1 MLNNLKW
8 RTQFQALSLPSM
20 KKIGEECFT
29 QYASKCPGGLFEPGD
44 EPAHVLGAHPIAAL
58 ARQELAEISK
68 TPENYERIN
77 YMKSLSDLKD
87 QHLIV
92 SPLVHSFEYVQQAI
106 NLIKSTCENNPG
118 KEINILLEGV
128 SCHTDEE
135 FRQGVNIE
143 ESYQAVEYYVNSYDL
158 IDNFA
163 EEFKSKLSDPNFTEI
178 KIEEQINS
186 QSNNSQ
192 SNVIYLDN
200 KIPQD
205 LRESLL
211 KGIKL
216 DEINE
221 NSKEKVLKQFQDNL
235 FEINLDRSMNL
246 YKKLIL
252 ETLQFL
258 KDAGHKINLYTLN
271 GREKEVIDSRS
282 TQIDN
287 HSYPQAEDLFT
298 KAQKLSYTKLSDIEN
313 INDFVGEFFELSK
326 KYDETH
332 QQIRNNNHRIPLM
345 LDDVEEIAS
354 RSKDSIN
361 LVMMGSGH
369 RDLIFPLQYF

>member
-1 MLNNLKW
+1 MFENLLGLTTGHKPVNALEEDTVSEAWIKNLTNNW
-8 RTQFQALSLPSM
+8 DQF
-20 KKIGEECFT
+20 K
-29 QYASKCPGGLFEPGD
+29 
-44 EPAHVLGAHPIAAL
+44 
-58 ARQELAEISK
+58 
-68 TPENYERIN
+68 
-77 YMKSLSDLKD
+77 
-87 QHLIV
+87 
-92 SPLVHSFEYVQQAI
+92 
-106 NLIKSTCENNPG
+106 
-118 KEINILLEGV
+118 
-128 SCHTDEE
+128 
-135 FRQGVNIE
+135 
-143 ESYQAVEYYVNSYDL
+143 
-158 IDNFA
+158 
-163 EEFKSKLSDPNFTEI
+163 
-178 KIEEQINS
+178 
-186 QSNNSQ
+186 
-192 SNVIYLDN
+192 
-200 KIPQD
+200 
-205 LRESLL
+205 
-211 KGIKL
+211 
-216 DEINE
+216 
-221 NSKEKVLKQFQDNL
+221 
-235 FEINLDRSMNL
+235 INLDRSMNL

-369 RDLIFPLQYF
+369 RDIIFPLQDLTGGRILVAPISFQDGEKNQYKMGNHYKLG